1 MEISKVSYDLLLK
14 GRMVHWGTAVVKRA
28 INFLME
34 CSTKL
39 VLAGEMRKGNDRVEH
54 SFTLKNCQSS
64 VKVLITAH
72 PHLILIHRTP

>member
-1 MEISKVSYDLLLK
+1 MRIEISKVSYDLVLK

-39 VLAGEMRKGNDRVEH
+39 VLAGEMRKGNDRGGALFYTEE
-54 SFTLKNCQSS
+54 LP
-64 VKVLITAH
+64 I
-72 PHLILIHRTP
+72 